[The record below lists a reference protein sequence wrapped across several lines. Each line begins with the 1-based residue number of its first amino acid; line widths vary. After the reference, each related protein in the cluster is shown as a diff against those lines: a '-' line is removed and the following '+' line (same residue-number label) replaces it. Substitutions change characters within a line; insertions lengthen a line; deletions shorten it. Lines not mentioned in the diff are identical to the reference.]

1 MLSSPDPR
9 ALHISA
15 ITSLWFRRSHVR
27 VLQRYT
33 SIGTL
38 TLAIDGL
45 ALGQHEIEAGIA
57 RGGRHS
63 RYLLGRESNADG
75 KHVFLR
81 PQACNREVVVPRA
94 VADSVT
100 SAIEC

>member
-1 MLSSPDPR
+1 MR
-9 ALHISA
+9 GCCNE
-15 ITSLWFRRSHVR
+15 
-27 VLQRYT
+27 YT
-33 SIGTL
+33 SIGARTL
-38 TLAIDGL
+38 TVDGL

-100 SAIEC
+100 SAIECEERNQQNVGQDFRRIRL